1 MPHFMLG
8 RTGQGWLTFLALYLT
23 LGAIYVSTRSEW
35 VGWALLVLL
44 VLEIVVWLI
53 RPRRPSSLTK
63 LPHDS

>member
-35 VGWALLVLL
+35 VGWALLALL
-44 VLEIVVWLI
+44 VLEVILWLI
-53 RPRRPSSLTK
+53 RRRPSSVEK